1 MEEAGSSRA
10 GEYWRFGLRMSLRR
24 ISMELRALQEYYAR
38 SMTAYTV
45 LTMLPEICSWTKGSG
60 ISSTQGQARTATFDS
75 INDRTF
81 VLIRSPFMVQSALA
95 SILPIDSLCFGSDCK
110 PMLAIV

>member
-45 LTMLPEICSWTKGSG
+45 LTMLPEI
-60 ISSTQGQARTATFDS
+60 
-75 INDRTF
+75 
-81 VLIRSPFMVQSALA
+81 M
-95 SILPIDSLCFGSDCK
+95 
-110 PMLAIV
+110 